1 MFVLDRPTQT
11 YRAYIFDC
19 DGTLAHSMPLH
30 LRAWNAGL
38 EKAGAPFR
46 LEKESFMS
54 VAGMAL
60 RQTVEHWN
68 ATHQLTIDPDTVIN
82 AKNAY
87 FSAHMKEIGPL
98 EPTVAFAR
106 ELHAAGIPL
115 AVASGGTR
123 ADVHE
128 TLEIIGVSALFQSVV
143 TADDVKHGKPAPD
156 LFLKAAHAL
165 NIPPEHCCVL
175 EDSELG
181 IQAANA
187 CGMAWIRIPVLL

>member
-1 MFVLDRPTQT
+1 MFVLDRPNQI
-11 YRAYIFDC
+11 YGAYIFDC

-38 EKAGAPFR
+38 AKAGAPFR
-46 LEKESFMS
+46 LDKASFMS

-68 ATHQLTIDPDTVIN
+68 EAHQLQIDPDTVIKE
-82 AKNAY
+82 KNAY
-87 FSAHMKEIGPL
+87 FTAQMKDILPL

-106 ELHAAGIPL
+106 ELHQAGIPL

-123 ADVHE
+123 EDVRE
-128 TLEIIGVSALFQSVV
+128 TLEIIGVSDLFQTVV
-143 TADDVKHGKPAPD
+143 TSDDVERGKPAPD
-156 LFLKAAHAL
+156 LFLKAAQNL
-165 NIPPEHCCVL
+165 SIEPTLCCVL

-181 IQAANA
+181 IEAAKA